1 MRTLPLVSIALL
13 ALSPAAFAAGDAAAG
28 KAKSTVCAA
37 CHGPDGNKPID
48 ANTPKLAGQHEDY
61 LAKVLRD
68 YRSGARANAVMGAQV
83 AALKDQ
89 DIDDLAAYFASQ
101 KGELKEI
108 PHK

>member
-48 ANTPKLAGQHEDY
+48 ANTPKLAAMRPPDQ
-61 LAKVLRD
+61 
-68 YRSGARANAVMGAQV
+68 SGSDAASDAR
-83 AALKDQ
+83 
-89 DIDDLAAYFASQ
+89 
-101 KGELKEI
+101 
-108 PHK
+108 

>member
-1 MRTLPLVSIALL
+1 MRMFPLVSIVLL

-28 KAKSTVCAA
+28 KAKAAVCGA

-68 YRSGARANAVMGAQV
+68 YRSGARANAIMGAQV
-83 AALKDQ
+83 ATLKEQ
-89 DIDDLAAYFASQ
+89 DIDDLAAYFAAQ
-101 KGELKEI
+101 TGELTEV

>member
-1 MRTLPLVSIALL
+1 MRTITLVSIALL